1 MEEMRGVECWRE
13 TLHIN
18 ATLFG
23 QLIIV
28 LAEFFLEVKC
38 ILFYGSRRRKF
49 TQILLLFLYS
59 SFKLKLMTKQKC
71 PTS

>member
-1 MEEMRGVECWRE
+1 MECWRE

-18 ATLFG
+18 ATFFG
-23 QLIIV
+23 QLITV

-38 ILFYGSRRRKF
+38 ILFYESRRSKF
-49 TQILLLFLYS
+49 THILLLFLYS
-59 SFKLKLMTKQKC
+59 SFKLKLMTKQKH